1 MAYDEALAERIRD
14 RLTEMPGVTDK
25 RMFGGIAFMTDGNM
39 TVGVTGDDLMVRVGP
54 DATEECFGRNWW
66 ARFVRTRHNSKRRRQ
81 ALAQPGARPFDMT
94 GRPMRG
100 WVVVDGAELDDDVLS
115 EWIERARSFV
125 ATLPPK

>member
-14 RLTEMPGVTDK
+14 RLAELPGVTDK
-25 RMFGGIAFMTDGNM
+25 RMFGGVAFLTEGNM

-54 DATEECFGRNWW
+54 DATDE
-66 ARFVRTRHNSKRRRQ
+66 
-81 ALAQPGARPFDMT
+81 ALAQPGARIFDMT

-100 WVVVDGAELDDDVLS
+100 WIVVDGAELDDDALT
-115 EWIERARSFV
+115 EWIERARAFV